1 MSLAGKNHR
10 KLKFPIIQEKS
21 IIMYLLT
28 DKGMMF
34 TDSKNYHNHFIVTP
48 LYDFLDIL
56 KIC

>member
-21 IIMYLLT
+21 IIKYLLT

-48 LYDFLDIL
+48 FI
-56 KIC
+56 